1 MNLIIFFATIDV
13 LTFMALGIL
22 FSMKLRET
30 RRIKEIEKEIEKFEA
45 RRKIYLAILEDDEDA
60 LLAIMKNDKELLLD
74 VINELSVKSRDLYLQ
89 HSKKEL
95 FPILFRLSII
105 KSPYGGF
112 SYAF

>member
-45 RRKIYLAILEDDEDA
+45 RRKIYIAILEDDEDA
-60 LLAIMKNDKELLLD
+60 LLTIMKNDKDLLLD
-74 VINELSVKSRDLYLQ
+74 VINGL
-89 HSKKEL
+89 
-95 FPILFRLSII
+95 
-105 KSPYGGF
+105 
-112 SYAF
+112 

>member
-60 LLAIMKNDKELLLD
+60 LLAIMKKDKELLLD
-74 VINELSVKSRDLYLQ
+74 VINELSV
-89 HSKKEL
+89 
-95 FPILFRLSII
+95 
-105 KSPYGGF
+105 
-112 SYAF
+112 

>member
-13 LTFMALGIL
+13 LTFMSLGIL

-30 RRIKEIEKEIEKFEA
+30 RRIKETEKEIEKFEA

-74 VINELSVKSRDLYLQ
+74 VINELSV
-89 HSKKEL
+89 
-95 FPILFRLSII
+95 
-105 KSPYGGF
+105 
-112 SYAF
+112 

>member
-45 RRKIYLAILEDDEDA
+45 RTLSHHMVAFLYLIIYLNIHKQE
-60 LLAIMKNDKELLLD
+60 
-74 VINELSVKSRDLYLQ
+74 
-89 HSKKEL
+89 
-95 FPILFRLSII
+95 
-105 KSPYGGF
+105 
-112 SYAF
+112 

>member
-30 RRIKEIEKEIEKFEA
+30 RRLKEIEKEIEKFEA

-60 LLAIMKNDKELLLD
+60 LLAIMKKDKELLLD
-74 VINELSVKSRDLYLQ
+74 VINELSV
-89 HSKKEL
+89 
-95 FPILFRLSII
+95 
-105 KSPYGGF
+105 
-112 SYAF
+112 

>member
-30 RRIKEIEKEIEKFEA
+30 RRLKEIEKEIEKFEA

-74 VINELSVKSRDLYLQ
+74 VINELSKVKVYYLLEV
-89 HSKKEL
+89 K
-95 FPILFRLSII
+95 
-105 KSPYGGF
+105 
-112 SYAF
+112 

>member
-74 VINELSVKSRDLYLQ
+74 VINGLSV
-89 HSKKEL
+89 
-95 FPILFRLSII
+95 
-105 KSPYGGF
+105 
-112 SYAF
+112 

>member
-45 RRKIYLAILEDDEDA
+45 RRKIYMAILEDDEDA
-60 LLAIMKNDKELLLD
+60 LLDIMKNDKELLLD
-74 VINELSVKSRDLYLQ
+74 VINELSV
-89 HSKKEL
+89 
-95 FPILFRLSII
+95 
-105 KSPYGGF
+105 
-112 SYAF
+112 

>member
-13 LTFMALGIL
+13 LTFMSLGIL

-45 RRKIYLAILEDDEDA
+45 RRKIYLAILEDDKDA

-74 VINELSVKSRDLYLQ
+74 VINELSV
-89 HSKKEL
+89 
-95 FPILFRLSII
+95 
-105 KSPYGGF
+105 
-112 SYAF
+112 

>member
-1 MNLIIFFATIDV
+1 MNLILFFATIGV

-30 RRIKEIEKEIEKFEA
+30 RRLKEIEKEIEKFEA

-74 VINELSVKSRDLYLQ
+74 VINELSV
-89 HSKKEL
+89 
-95 FPILFRLSII
+95 
-105 KSPYGGF
+105 
-112 SYAF
+112 

>member
-30 RRIKEIEKEIEKFEA
+30 RRLKEIEKEIEKFEA

-74 VINELSVKSRDLYLQ
+74 VINGL
-89 HSKKEL
+89 
-95 FPILFRLSII
+95 
-105 KSPYGGF
+105 
-112 SYAF
+112 

>member
-13 LTFMALGIL
+13 LTFMALGIH

-30 RRIKEIEKEIEKFEA
+30 RRLKEIEKEIEKFEA

-74 VINELSVKSRDLYLQ
+74 VINELSV
-89 HSKKEL
+89 
-95 FPILFRLSII
+95 
-105 KSPYGGF
+105 
-112 SYAF
+112 

>member
-30 RRIKEIEKEIEKFEA
+30 RRLKESEKEIEKLKA
-45 RRKIYLAILEDDEDA
+45 RRKIYMAILEDDEDA

-74 VINELSVKSRDLYLQ
+74 VINEFY
-89 HSKKEL
+89 
-95 FPILFRLSII
+95 
-105 KSPYGGF
+105 
-112 SYAF
+112 